1 MIEYGTRYESDSTKP
16 VGYYSETG
24 GVDGSETTT
33 TTYKID
39 AVTGEV
45 TATSTTTII
54 EPIAKVIIIGSQP
67 APVEET
73 PVDEPA
79 VVTPEDEPQV
89 EAPVEEP
96 QVDTPVDEPAVIT
109 PADEPVVVA
118 PVDEPQ
124 VETLVEDSIITAKGD
139 SVTHELPELDI
150 TAILSQGHIL
160 PTEILQE
167 TTVTPTISHLVGG
180 GAAAGGSAE
189 ETSISSQGTGNT
201 EQSVSNQSSGQTAKT
216 LPNTGQVDALTS
228 LGLVVGMLGFGLV
241 KRKKAELG

>member
-1 MIEYGTRYESDSTKP
+1 MIECGTRYESDSTKP

>member
-67 APVEET
+67 APVELP

-79 VVTPEDEPQV
+79 VVTPVDEPQV

>member
-79 VVTPEDEPQV
+79 VVTPVDEPQV

-96 QVDTPVDEPAVIT
+96 QV
-109 PADEPVVVA
+109 
-118 PVDEPQ
+118 
-124 VETLVEDSIITAKGD
+124 ETSVEDSIITAKGD

>member
-201 EQSVSNQSSGQTAKT
+201 EQSVSN
-216 LPNTGQVDALTS
+216 
-228 LGLVVGMLGFGLV
+228 
-241 KRKKAELG
+241 

>member
-39 AVTGEV
+39 AVTGKV

-67 APVEET
+67 APVELP

-79 VVTPEDEPQV
+79 VVTPVDEPQV
-89 EAPVEEP
+89 EAP
-96 QVDTPVDEPAVIT
+96 
-109 PADEPVVVA
+109 
-118 PVDEPQ
+118 
-124 VETLVEDSIITAKGD
+124 VEDSIITAKGD

-160 PTEILQE
+160 PTEILPE
-167 TTVTPTISHLVGG
+167 TTVTLTVSHLVGS
-180 GAAAGGSAE
+180 AAAGSSVEA
-189 ETSISSQGTGNT
+189 TSILSQGTGNT
-201 EQSVSNQSSGQTAKT
+201 EQSACNQSSGQTAKT
-216 LPNTGQVDALTS
+216 LPNTGQGDALTS
-228 LGLVVGMLGFGLV
+228 LGLVVGMLGFGFV
-241 KRKKAELG
+241 KRNKAELD

>member
-45 TATSTTTII
+45 TSTSTTTII

-109 PADEPVVVA
+109 PADEPVVVAPIDEPQVTTSVDEPIVVA

-189 ETSISSQGTGNT
+189 AYHKEL
-201 EQSVSNQSSGQTAKT
+201 VT
-216 LPNTGQVDALTS
+216 LNNLLAINPQDKL
-228 LGLVVGMLGFGLV
+228 LKHCRLLDKKML
-241 KRKKAELG
+241 

>member
-201 EQSVSNQSSGQTAKT
+201 EQSASNQSSGQTAKT
-216 LPNTGQVDALTS
+216 LPITGQEDALTS

>member
-24 GVDGSETTT
+24 GVDCSETTT

-67 APVEET
+67 VPVEEP

-79 VVTPEDEPQV
+79 VVTPVDEPQV

-118 PVDEPQ
+118 PIDEPQGTILVDELIVVAPVEEPQ
-124 VETLVEDSIITAKGD
+124 VETSVEDSIITAKGD
-139 SVTHELPELDI
+139 SVTHELPDLDI
-150 TAILSQGHIL
+150 TAVLSQGHIL
-160 PTEILQE
+160 PTEILPE
-167 TTVTPTISHLVGG
+167 TTVTPTVSHLVG

-189 ETSISSQGTGNT
+189 AYHKEL
-201 EQSVSNQSSGQTAKT
+201 VT
-216 LPNTGQVDALTS
+216 LNNLLAINPQDKL
-228 LGLVVGMLGFGLV
+228 LKHCRILDKKML
-241 KRKKAELG
+241 

>member
-79 VVTPEDEPQV
+79 VVTPVDEPQV

>member
-79 VVTPEDEPQV
+79 VVTPVDEPQV

-96 QVDTPVDEPAVIT
+96 QV
-109 PADEPVVVA
+109 
-118 PVDEPQ
+118 
-124 VETLVEDSIITAKGD
+124 ETSVEDSIITAKGD

-201 EQSVSNQSSGQTAKT
+201 EQSASNQSSGQTAKT
-216 LPNTGQVDALTS
+216 LPNTGQEDALTS